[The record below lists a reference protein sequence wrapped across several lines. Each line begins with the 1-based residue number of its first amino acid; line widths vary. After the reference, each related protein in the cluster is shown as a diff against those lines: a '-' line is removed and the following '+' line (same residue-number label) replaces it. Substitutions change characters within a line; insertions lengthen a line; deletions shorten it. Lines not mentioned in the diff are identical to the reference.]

1 MSDLVSV
8 MILDEGSNKELLWK
22 PERKNRWDS
31 EGGRRMIKWCLWR
44 TEGKRERCK
53 PKDLTLIQD

>member
-44 TEGKRERCK
+44 TEGKRERGANQR
-53 PKDLTLIQD
+53 I